1 MIRYMRYSIILS
13 LGMFVSAQHFE
24 LPGEVTKVG
33 TAAANWLKLDT
44 GARGIAM
51 GGAQTAA
58 GEGMSGV
65 PYNPANITFIQGSS
79 TYYSK
84 TNYLLG
90 ISHNVL
96 AYGSNISP
104 NNYIGLHLFYLDS
117 GAMEITTEAFPDGT
131 GADFHFLGIAFRG
144 TYARVMTDR
153 LKVGVSIKYVREQI
167 HTTHMQTFALD
178 IGSNFD
184 TGIYGFHL
192 GMSVSNFGP
201 EIQYTGE
208 GLEIPVDEDVSV
220 DSALAK
226 VTEKFS
232 LPLTFRLGIKN
243 DIMGKTS
250 VFVPNDEHRVTVA
263 MDGINPIDFT
273 TYGGLGVEYAWKE
286 TAFIRGGTRLGHDTA
301 KFTFGAGAQIK
312 TGGMT
317 IGMDYAYANF
327 SILENT
333 HQFAISLG
341 F

>member
-1 MIRYMRYSIILS
+1 MNNMLRYSICLS
-13 LGMFVSAQHFE
+13 LGMFLTGQHFE

-58 GEGMSGV
+58 GTGMSGV
-65 PYNPANITFIQGSS
+65 PYNPANIAFLQGSS

-84 TNYLLG
+84 TSYLLG

-104 NNYIGLHLFYLDS
+104 NNFIGFHLFYLDS
-117 GAMEITTEAFPDGT
+117 GPMEVTTEQFPDGT
-131 GADFHFLGIAFRG
+131 GEDFSVMGLALRG

-153 LKVGVSIKYVREQI
+153 LKIGVSIKYVREQI
-167 HTTHMQTFALD
+167 HTTRMQTFALD
-178 IGSNFD
+178 VGSNFD

-201 EIQYTGE
+201 EVQFTGE
-208 GLEIPVDEDVSV
+208 GLEVTVGDEESP
-220 DSALAK
+220 DSTLAK
-226 VTEKFS
+226 VTKKFS
-232 LPLTFRLGIKN
+232 LPLMFRLGVKN
-243 DIMGKTS
+243 DIIGKTS
-250 VFVPNDEHRVTVA
+250 VFVPNAEHRLTVA
-263 MDGINPIDFT
+263 IDGINPIDYT
-273 TYGGLGVEYAWKE
+273 TYGGMGLEYAWKE
-286 TAFIRGGTRLGHDTA
+286 TAFIRAGTRLGHDTA
-301 KFTFGAGAQIK
+301 KYTFGAGAQMK
-312 TGGMT
+312 AGGMT
-317 IGMDYAYANF
+317 VGVDYAFANF